1 MPITTQPEWQT
12 LALYAGGAAL
22 FLMLLFNLP
31 YIGRFVRFL
40 FSFAMLA
47 VALYLLAA
55 QAPFDP
61 TLGRIWSRLGLDEQR
76 VVGTDVRIPMAPDGH
91 FWARVT
97 INGIERRLLVDSGAT
112 ITALSAETA
121 AQAGVDASDGL
132 MPIMLRTAN
141 GTVQAQTG
149 TIDRLRLGDIEATD
163 LKVVISPALGNV
175 DVLGMNFLSQLA
187 SWRVEGRT
195 LVLVPNAT

>member
-121 AQAGVDASDGL
+121 AQTGVDAREGL

-195 LVLVPNAT
+195 LVLVPNAI

>member
-1 MPITTQPEWQT
+1 MPITTQPEWQM

-121 AQAGVDASDGL
+121 VQTGVDAREGL

-149 TIDRLRLGDIEATD
+149 TIESLRLGDIEARA
-163 LKVVISPALGNV
+163 LKVVISPALGKV

-195 LVLVPNAT
+195 LVLVPNAS